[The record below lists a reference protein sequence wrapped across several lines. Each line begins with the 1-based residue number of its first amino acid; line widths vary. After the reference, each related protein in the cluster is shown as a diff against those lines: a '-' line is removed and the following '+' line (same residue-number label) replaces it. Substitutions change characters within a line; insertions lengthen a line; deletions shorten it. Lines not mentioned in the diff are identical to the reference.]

1 MTAARAERDTIDSGE
16 ETSMIVDSRFI
27 PLAIKFFRVF
37 RSRRAGGGALAVFLR
52 GRPVLDIWAGDIGP
66 GNPWRRDTMAM
77 SYSTGKGVAATVIH
91 RLADR
96 GLIDYEQP
104 VADYWPE
111 FGSAGKG
118 SITVRELLNHRA
130 GLHRERGLVPGSGFF
145 DHDTV
150 AAALAASS
158 PDPRRLRLQG
168 YHTVSFGTLVAEL
181 AQRVT
186 NMPFPEIVQTE
197 LSEPLGEA
205 DFWFRV
211 PREERARIAP
221 LFPAVRVAGFDYE
234 NFAAA
239 AGRYRRGSALVESI
253 PAGLVGSQNH
263 PSVHD
268 AVQPGW
274 NGVFTA
280 RALAKMYGALANAGE
295 VEGIEYLRPGTVEHI
310 AEMRP
315 NSRYDYVL
323 GVSPHHW
330 LGYHRALL
338 RGGPTSSGFG
348 HYGTGGSGGMAF
360 PASGLAIAFVTNH
373 LGSRL
378 TAVGDLRLPTFAS
391 IACRL
396 LTKTNQFHRNAL

>member
-1 MTAARAERDTIDSGE
+1 MTAARSERKTIDRDTESSMVIDR
-16 ETSMIVDSRFI
+16 RFM

-37 RSRRAGGGALAVFLR
+37 RSRRAGGGALAAFLH
-52 GRPVLDIWAGDIGP
+52 GQPVLDIWAGDIEP
-66 GNPWRRDTMAM
+66 GNPWRRETMAM

-91 RLADR
+91 RLANR
-96 GLIDYEQP
+96 GLIDYDQP
-104 VADYWPE
+104 VARYWPE
-111 FGSAGKG
+111 FGAAGKE

-130 GLHRERGLVPGSGFF
+130 GLHRQRGLVAGNGFL
-145 DHDTV
+145 DHSTV
-150 AAALAASS
+150 AAALAASP
-158 PDPRRLRLQG
+158 PDPRRLRGQG

-181 AQRVT
+181 AQRVV
-186 NMPFPEIVQTE
+186 NMPFPEIVRAE
-197 LSEPLGEA
+197 ISEPLDEA

-211 PREERARIAP
+211 PHEQRARIAP
-221 LFPAVRVAGFDYE
+221 LFPAIRVAGFDYE
-234 NFAAA
+234 NFATAT
-239 AGRYRRGSALVESI
+239 GQYRRRNALMESI
-253 PAGLVGSQNH
+253 PAGLVGAQNH

-268 AVQPGW
+268 AMQPGW

-280 RALAKMYGALANAGE
+280 RALAKMYGALANGGE
-295 VEGIEYLRPGTVEHI
+295 VGGVEYLTPGIVGHI
-310 AEMRP
+310 AQMRA

-338 RGGPTSSGFG
+338 RSGRTSSGFG

-360 PASGLAIAFVTNH
+360 PESGLSIAFVTNH
-373 LGSRL
+373 LGNRL

-396 LTKTNQFHRNAL
+396 L